1 MALSH
6 QLPLL
11 IADKIPKDDHAW
23 NHYLLLLKIC
33 KIANS
38 AVCTPDTIAYLS
50 ILIEEKLRSFNT
62 VYPHAKILPK
72 HHYMVHY
79 PSQIQRLGPLI
90 HSWTMRQ
97 ESKLSFVKRISRQ
110 SNFKNIC
117 KTVAKKHLF
126 WMCYQLNTDQHILA
140 PLITLS
146 TRFKSS
152 VLLSEDECVR
162 KEFLRLIPSID
173 LESEIKHVEWLKVQS
188 SLLRKETFILLE
200 YDTATPLFGLI
211 MDILCF
217 DAIFLLYVQK
227 YVSEVFDSHFNA
239 FIIKSTGEFIVLN
252 LSNISDHRPVIV
264 KSNFVPSNK
273 EMYALLLYYY

>member
-1 MALSH
+1 MNELKSDVIAALST
-6 QLPLL
+6 
-11 IADKIPKDDHAW
+11 
-23 NHYLLLLKIC
+23 N
-33 KIANS
+33 
-38 AVCTPDTIAYLS
+38 
-50 ILIEEKLRSFNT
+50 
-62 VYPHAKILPK
+62 
-72 HHYMVHY
+72 
-79 PSQIQRLGPLI
+79 GPV
-90 HSWTMRQ
+90 Q
-97 ESKLSFVKRISRQ
+97 EDR
-110 SNFKNIC
+110 
-117 KTVAKKHLF
+117 
-126 WMCYQLNTDQHILA
+126 HILA

-252 LSNISDHRPVIV
+252 LSNISDHWPVIV